1 MYPENVKLLV
11 LKMLKTLTR
20 EQQKNSLLVSINKPV
35 KRAAILTGIK
45 EQTINRWMK
54 KSEGTD
60 ADVEVTSSKRSF
72 QRLDNFDED
81 VIMRAVYDMFD
92 KKIPVST
99 KKLQQVLEKD
109 HGMELK
115 KSTVWKVMRK
125 RGLVFRAVR
134 GNRKILMEQADLQ
147 RARCKYLR
155 AIREERKTKNMV
167 YLDETWVN
175 ATHTPYKEWVS
186 EDGTR
191 GRAIPV
197 GKGQRIINLDA
208 IDPSGFVPGCNLLF
222 KSISTDNRDYHTEM
236 NSTVFEDWTK
246 NKLLPA
252 LKEKPSCIVMDNA
265 SYHSRICPDTA
276 APTTA
281 TRKAVMQDWL
291 TKRGIPWDKKM
302 LKPDLYNIIKHNKPE
317 KIFVVDEM
325 IKKEGH
331 SVLRLPPYHCNLNPI
346 ENIWALIKR
355 DIAANNTTF
364 KIADIINL
372 AADATGRISQENI
385 SNAIKHAEKI
395 EQKYW
400 QEDGLS
406 ISPPVEPVQIPIDSS
421 SESSDSDSET
431 DSE

>member
-1 MYPENVKLLV
+1 MYPENVKVLV
-11 LKMLKTLTR
+11 LRMLNTLTK

-72 QRLDNFDED
+72 QKLDNFDED

-134 GNRKILMEQADLQ
+134 GNRKILMERADLQ

-155 AIREERKTKNMV
+155 AVREERKTKNMV

-331 SVLRLPPYHCNLNPI
+331 SIVRLPPYHCNLNPI

-364 KIADIINL
+364 KIADIMNL

-385 SNAIKHAEKI
+385 SNTIKHAEKI